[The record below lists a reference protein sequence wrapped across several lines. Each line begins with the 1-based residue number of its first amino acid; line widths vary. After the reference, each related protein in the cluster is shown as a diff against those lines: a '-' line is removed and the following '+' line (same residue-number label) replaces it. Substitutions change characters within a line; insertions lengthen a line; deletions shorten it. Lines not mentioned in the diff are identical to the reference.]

1 MQFELKDLITWAGLL
16 VGVVA
21 QFFHLR
27 GRITVLEMRQHDL
40 RTDIKQVMERIDH
53 RLENI
58 EAKLDRK
65 ADK

>member
-1 MQFELKDLITWAGLL
+1 MLLKIEDLIAWAGLL
-16 VGVVA
+16 VTVVA
-21 QFFHLR
+21 QLFHLR
-27 GRITVLEMRQHDL
+27 GRIAILEARQNDL
-40 RTDIKQVMERIDH
+40 RTDIKQVMDRIDH